1 MNEEQVLEAIKDRT
15 DLSDDQVDM
24 VNEIIEENLDITDD
38 ANGKETIIGKIKEK
52 LGFDDDRATEIYRTV
67 MGVLGEGIAKRVQ
80 EMLVKEEGEETA

>member
-1 MNEEQVLEAIKDRT
+1 MNEEQVLEVIKDRT

-38 ANGKETIIGKIKEK
+38 ANGRETIIGKIKEK
-52 LGFDDDRATEIYRTV
+52 LGFGDDRASEIYRTV

-80 EMLVKEEGEETA
+80 EMLVSEEGEETA